1 MEPGTVAV
9 TIVASIMGG
18 VLGFIKMMENKN
30 AVIDCGCCKLD
41 MRTPETRQK
50 ELELSIK
57 NNNCANNNKTN
68 IQ

>member
-18 VLGFIKMMENKN
+18 VLAFVKMMENKN

-57 NNNCANNNKTN
+57 NNNCTHINKTD